1 MKIKLKLFLVLLMS
15 FLGGAV
21 SAEAASTEKEFTV
34 NQWAT
39 NLYYTESGVLAG
51 MHRSSFPP
59 EEFLITK
66 ETPTWGSL
74 TDEEL
79 RDKPLDWIL
88 KSSNYTYWGYSILY
102 QDQTTEFFNET
113 SFTYDSLSSLEL
125 ERGKEIR
132 RVDVM
137 YGDTSSITINY
148 NLIKLDGSKE
158 LLKSDYSYGLFSANL
173 PSKIELTGQSANLDP
188 MVENY
193 IIVSQDEEA
202 PFYYEENKDKVINI
216 DLRNPQYTIH
226 FTDEVGNKIRESE
239 KIYAEVGNAFNYV
252 APVIEGYLVR
262 DNESI
267 NDVYSK
273 EDKEFTI
280 VYRKKEKPVEKGKV
294 IVNYEDESGKT
305 LSESV
310 ILTGKL
316 GEDYKSES
324 KEIAGYKLIDIK
336 GTEEGIFSQAEAV
349 VTYVYQK
356 EAPLIET
363 GKITVNY
370 EDESGKTLRESTILT
385 GKLGEVYKSESKEIA
400 GYKLIDIRGTEEGIF
415 SQAESVITYV
425 YQKEESSTET
435 GKVTVNYEDE
445 TGKRIS
451 ESVILTGKLGEDYKS
466 ESKEIAGY
474 KLIDT
479 NGAAEGIYK
488 KEEQV
493 ITYVYKKNKGTV
505 ITKEKNKKSEL
516 IDEKASKSITTSP
529 ELPKTGEN
537 NTKNIIFSMVGLI
550 EVGSLIFL
558 IKNRES
564 QRQLQ

>member
-1 MKIKLKLFLVLLMS
+1 MKIKLKIFLVLLMS
-15 FLGGAV
+15 FIGGAV
-21 SAEAASTEKEFTV
+21 SAEATSTEKEFTV

-59 EEFLITK
+59 EDFLITK
-66 ETPTWGSL
+66 ESPTWSGL

-125 ERGKEIR
+125 ERGKDIR
-132 RVDVM
+132 RIDVM
-137 YGDTSSITINY
+137 YGDTGSITINY
-148 NLIKLDGSKE
+148 NLIKPDGSKE

-173 PSKIELTGQSANLDP
+173 PSKIELIGQSTDLDP

-239 KIYAEVGNAFNYV
+239 KISAEVGSDFNYV
-252 APVIEGYLVR
+252 APAIEGYLVSN
-262 DNESI
+262 NESI

-294 IVNYEDESGKT
+294 
-305 LSESV
+305 
-310 ILTGKL
+310 
-316 GEDYKSES
+316 
-324 KEIAGYKLIDIK
+324 
-336 GTEEGIFSQAEAV
+336 
-349 VTYVYQK
+349 
-356 EAPLIET
+356 
-363 GKITVNY
+363 TVNY
-370 EDESGKTLRESTILT
+370 EDESGKRISESVSIT
-385 GKLGEVYKSESKEIA
+385 GKLGEGYKSESKEIA

-415 SQAESVITYV
+415 KQEEAVVTYV
-425 YQKEESSTET
+425 YQKETPLIEK

-445 TGKRIS
+445 SGKRLS
-451 ESVILTGKLGEDYKS
+451 EPTILTGKLGESYKS
-466 ESKEIAGY
+466 ELKELAGY
-474 KLIDT
+474 TLIDT
-479 NGAAEGIYK
+479 DGATEGIYK

-505 ITKEKNKKSEL
+505 ITKEINKKSESV
-516 IDEKASKSITTSP
+516 DEKVSKSTTNSP
-529 ELPKTGEN
+529 KLPKTGEN

-558 IKNRES
+558 IKKRES
-564 QRQLQ
+564 QKQLL

>member
-1 MKIKLKLFLVLLMS
+1 MKIKLKIFLVLLMS
-15 FLGGAV
+15 FIGGAV
-21 SAEAASTEKEFTV
+21 SAEATSTEKEFTV

-59 EEFLITK
+59 EDFLITK
-66 ETPTWGSL
+66 ESPTWSSL
-74 TDEEL
+74 TDEKL

-113 SFTYDSLSSLEL
+113 SFTYESLSSLEL

-137 YGDTSSITINY
+137 YGDTGSITINY
-148 NLIKLDGSKE
+148 NLIKPDGSKE

-173 PSKIELTGQSANLDP
+173 PSKIELIGQSTDLDP

-202 PFYYEENKDKVINI
+202 PFYYEKNKDKVINI

-239 KIYAEVGNAFNYV
+239 KISAEVGSDFNYV
-252 APVIEGYLVR
+252 APAIEGYLVSN
-262 DNESI
+262 NESI

-294 IVNYEDESGKT
+294 TVNYEDESGKR
-305 LSESV
+305 LSEST

-316 GEDYKSES
+316 GESYKSDS
-324 KEIAGYKLIDIK
+324 KEITGYKLIDTR
-336 GTEEGIFSQAEAV
+336 GTEEGIFKQAEAV

-356 EAPLIET
+356 EEPLIET
-363 GKITVNY
+363 GKVTINY
-370 EDESGKTLRESTILT
+370 EDKT
-385 GKLGEVYKSESKEIA
+385 G
-400 GYKLIDIRGTEEGIF
+400 
-415 SQAESVITYV
+415 
-425 YQKEESSTET
+425 
-435 GKVTVNYEDE
+435 NP
-445 TGKRIS
+445 IS
-451 ESVILTGKLGEDYKS
+451 ESVILTGKLGKVTS
-466 ESKEIAGY
+466 QSP
-474 KLIDT
+474 
-479 NGAAEGIYK
+479 K
-488 KEEQV
+488 K
-493 ITYVYKKNKGTV
+493 
-505 ITKEKNKKSEL
+505 
-516 IDEKASKSITTSP
+516 
-529 ELPKTGEN
+529 
-537 NTKNIIFSMVGLI
+537 
-550 EVGSLIFL
+550 
-558 IKNRES
+558 
-564 QRQLQ
+564 